1 MGLTI
6 EVILAKDLVTS
17 PWKNG
22 GGNTREIKIFP
33 PQSHFDDCMW
43 RISLADVKQ
52 SGPFSEFPGIDRHI
66 VLTQGTDMLLHHTAS
81 QKTHPLEPFVPYPFA
96 GEDPISSE
104 LLKGATS
111 DFNLMVRRNQAKG
124 SVVCWQTT
132 QSTTLVNGYH
142 LFYSAQGHHQLQIA
156 EHTIL
161 LTPGD
166 SVYLQSN
173 NTAAEL
179 MSQPLDDSS
188 QLIVATIQPHKI

>member
-1 MGLTI
+1 MGLTVEI
-6 EVILAKDLVTS
+6 ILAKNLVTS

-66 VLTQGTDMLLHHTAS
+66 VLTQGTDMLLHHTDS
-81 QKTHPLEPFVPYPFA
+81 QKTHTLAPFVPYPFA

-111 DFNLMVRRNQAKG
+111 DFNLMVRRDQAKG
-124 SVVCWQTT
+124 SVVCWQTA
-132 QSTTLVNGYH
+132 QSIQLSKGYH
-142 LFYSAQGHHQLQIA
+142 LFYSAQDSHELLFA
-156 EHTIL
+156 EHAITL
-161 LTPGD
+161 QPGD
-166 SVYLQSN
+166 SLYIKNDSALELQ
-173 NTAAEL
+173 
-179 MSQPLDDSS
+179 SQPLAITG
-188 QLIVATIQPHKI
+188 QLIYSCIEPI